1 MWVEVGGARPRILCS
16 HNEHIFA
23 HSVNTTSYHT
33 FSEFTRAFRDQPV
46 CSAAEIGLRFPKLN
60 RRTVSSWVHKGLLH
74 RVRNGF
80 YRLAERPITELD
92 RWVIANTIY
101 APSYISVR
109 SALGYYGFIPE
120 GVFHVESVTTA
131 STKRFHYANTWYSY
145 RSVRP
150 SFFFGYTFIGMEGRR
165 VMMATPEKTIL
176 DVLYLHPEIATAV
189 DFEAWRFDETGIL
202 DAIDQDRIQE
212 YLTVIASNSLRHRY
226 ERFNQWLHDRD

>member
-1 MWVEVGGARPRILCS
+1 V
-16 HNEHIFA
+16 
-23 HSVNTTSYHT
+23 
-33 FSEFTRAFRDQPV
+33 FST
-46 CSAAEIGLRFPKLN
+46 AEIGLRFPQIN

-120 GVFHVESVTTA
+120 GVFHMESVTTA
-131 STKRFHYANTWYSY
+131 STKRFQYANTWYSY

-150 SFFFGYTFIGMEGRR
+150 SFFFGYTFIVKDGQR
-165 VMMATPEKTIL
+165 VMLATPEKTIL
-176 DVLYLHPEIATAV
+176 DVLYLHPEISTV
-189 DFEAWRFDETGIL
+189 PDLEAWRFDETGIL
-202 DAIDQDRIQE
+202 DMLDQQRVQE
-212 YLTVIASNSLRHRY
+212 YLTVIASRSLYQRY

>member
-1 MWVEVGGARPRILCS
+1 M
-16 HNEHIFA
+16 
-23 HSVNTTSYHT
+23 NTTGYHT
-33 FSEFTRAFRDQPV
+33 FRDFTRVFRDQPV
-46 CSAAEIGLRFPKLN
+46 FSTAEIGLRFPQMN

-131 STKRFHYANTWYSY
+131 STKRFQYANTWYSY

-150 SFFFGYTFIGMEGRR
+150 SFFFGYTFIVKDGQR
-165 VMMATPEKTIL
+165 VMLATPEKTIL
-176 DVLYLHPEIATAV
+176 DVLYLHPEISTV
-189 DFEAWRFDETGIL
+189 QDLEAWRFDETGIL
-202 DAIDQDRIQE
+202 DMLDQQRVQE
-212 YLTVIASNSLRHRY
+212 YLTVIASRSLHQRY